1 MIMAIYKKALEVLM
15 KKPIKLWGI
24 SLLFE
29 FLVCVGSAL
38 CGIAI
43 PIFGIA
49 VTLLLSTSMTLIFLH
64 GYRGEEVKA
73 VNLFD
78 CFKDWQTIKRV
89 LCGMG
94 WMLLWIFL
102 WSLIPIVGWIF
113 GLIRTYE
120 YRLTPYILMM
130 EPDVKPTEAIK
141 LSKER
146 TKGWKSKMFW
156 ADILVFV
163 FFFVAVLILGLL
175 SRIPY
180 AGILFMIILV
190 VFYIVFML
198 LITLFLGLVQAAFYE
213 EIQKWGTFPGN
224 EAYAQPKGPAAPK
237 GGYKVPDGL
246 ASVPAKISGLS
257 LPASPPPAVGVVSFS
272 VSDGVVSAELSE
284 PVQKMKILE
293 LSGQEN
299 AESTIFSRKET
310 ASAEAHASNKN
321 STAFL
326 VRMIWKQGKTEF
338 TREYSARS
346 GQTGFLKFTATE
358 ALDAEAYPPYTSAVR
373 TVYYDESGNPVSEV
387 FAFENEK
394 ESFSRVTG
402 YDAGGNLTFVRQS
415 WSSLVKNGYAL
426 DVVRDASGLL
436 TALLYKGNDSDFL
449 IRSQAANENIFSEN
463 GVRAASRDI
472 SLFDED
478 LSRKYLSLA
487 IDLGVSEGFA
497 TPTDL
502 ATATDLIEESA
513 PLPENLRIWSL
524 SYNRYPRVTVY
535 AFASEDPLLIMKKN
549 RAVLNPGAKDIKGN
563 PLKISQKLKSA
574 SPSFDLVAI
583 E

>member
-1 MIMAIYKKALEVLM
+1 MVAIVRPPRPGKETPGLKRTAVIFLLILLM
-15 KKPIKLWGI
+15 MLPCLYSLAESEGPGGSEYAPDEFSDSPGPSETAEGVAGPGYSSVGPGGPGMLPAI
-24 SLLFE
+24 SLSAFDGPDYGPGE
-29 FLVCVGSAL
+29 IVRDVSDSSASSVSVG
-38 CGIAI
+38 
-43 PIFGIA
+43 
-49 VTLLLSTSMTLIFLH
+49 
-64 GYRGEEVKA
+64 
-73 VNLFD
+73 
-78 CFKDWQTIKRV
+78 
-89 LCGMG
+89 
-94 WMLLWIFL
+94 
-102 WSLIPIVGWIF
+102 
-113 GLIRTYE
+113 
-120 YRLTPYILMM
+120 
-130 EPDVKPTEAIK
+130 
-141 LSKER
+141 
-146 TKGWKSKMFW
+146 
-156 ADILVFV
+156 
-163 FFFVAVLILGLL
+163 
-175 SRIPY
+175 
-180 AGILFMIILV
+180 
-190 VFYIVFML
+190 
-198 LITLFLGLVQAAFYE
+198 
-213 EIQKWGTFPGN
+213 PGGPSSGG
-224 EAYAQPKGPAAPK
+224 YAQPKGPAAPK

-321 STAFL
+321 TTVFL

-373 TVYYDESGNPVSEV
+373 TVYYDESGVPVSEV

-402 YDAGGNLTFVRQS
+402 YDADGNLTFVRQS

-449 IRSQAANENIFSEN
+449 IRSQAVNENIFSEN

-472 SLFDED
+472 SLFDDD